1 VVKLAVQV
9 AVFTVDKRQQVL
21 TRDATGG
28 ALESARIP
36 SSFRFS
42 RCCLQPCRLPPR
54 GRIISDTAMALF
66 AYLDIWN
73 GNYIT
78 FSWLPRADDMRST
91 FTLSR

>member
-1 VVKLAVQV
+1 
-9 AVFTVDKRQQVL
+9 
-21 TRDATGG
+21 
-28 ALESARIP
+28 
-36 SSFRFS
+36 
-42 RCCLQPCRLPPR
+42 
-54 GRIISDTAMALF
+54 MALF